1 MQLLLPRLKRWKSG
15 NLVYKRLP
23 IISSFFHL
31 AKSRGLDKSL
41 SRILKMSAVAASTC
55 LALGHSPKEAKAQ
68 SKSPEASALQLGVP
82 LLGPVPI
89 SFVPP
94 HTICWKPGTPAAEVA
109 TYEKAH
115 PASSVNSPFAPFR
128 IGARLTNT
136 ATNGSG
142 LKRGDAITVT
152 YSFVPDGTTIPDP
165 KNGENATQPSDLKA
179 YLNGIY
185 GSQAVWQNIFAQI
198 GASLSAKTGLT
209 YVYEPNDDG
218 VPLSGNASGQKGV
231 RGDVR
236 ISGGNFDG
244 TPEGGSGGVLAVNY
258 FPDFSDMIIDTSE
271 GFFKDTS
278 DNSLGLRNTVT
289 HEFGHG
295 LGLAHS
301 CPVNETKLMEPLVS
315 RRFDGPQLDD
325 VLALQRSYGD
335 PLEKQGANDT
345 IGTATNLGTLNDGI
359 KTQDTVSI
367 DGSTT
372 DNTNDLDYYLFNTA
386 VQKSVSVRLTPTGA
400 PFLTGSQNGD
410 GSCELG
416 TTYDPRSTNN
426 LGFQL
431 LAAGADGTF
440 TTLKTVNDTS
450 KGEAEVLDS
459 YTLPGT
465 GPFYVRVFGADDAQ
479 QAYALSLTIG
489 KPGEPIPT
497 PVPTVAPTPVPTPI
511 RPVVDLNGRNS
522 DGSTGQDSPNA
533 NGIDDSNVYAEGG
546 GPQPVDAAPALIVLS
561 DISKDNAAANV
572 GAQLIEARVQIAP
585 FASDPDRR
593 APDNR
598 PEFTGLNR
606 NDIEVLAVSQAT
618 QDILSGKTGR
628 PASGLSFAYDNGT
641 QILTIKGGTAPDF
654 INNKLDFIRA
664 SYEIA
669 LRGVTYENKFFRG
682 STDKDLNRRP
692 NLRNR
697 FITFVVDTDNDA
709 ANNNDDRF
717 APQEPGNPKQ
727 SRPATET
734 LIIGERR
741 SLVVTTLNDVVNPQD
756 DVTSLREAMTFANQD
771 GKDSAITFDNARLGI
786 SDASPQTISLS
797 RSLPFLQEQNQ
808 PITDPLPVIKTS
820 ITGPGP
826 RLLNIRANGNRTFST
841 FGDSLTVTALSIT
854 GAGSSGI
861 ETSDGDLTV
870 DRCMITGGSGDGIYS
885 ATFNGNNAAASVLTV
900 TNSLIANNDA
910 NGIYT
915 SNDRNANKT
924 TTVTNSTI
932 SGNGLGIS
940 VNSHPIIATQN
951 QGADPTTISLST
963 FTENQNTG
971 IEANRNAEIT
981 ITDTISYGNGIDD
994 VDVTGFTNNGTNING
1009 KFLTKDGNLVGAG
1022 NAVVQFTGAAD
1033 QKGVDPLLAPLSNNG
1048 GDSDTHKLNAGS
1060 PARNAGVAVT
1070 GAPATDQRGTG
1081 FPRAVGTIDIGAYE
1095 AQEGN
1100 NPSFK
1105 VRITPRNPDENTV
1118 LTANAT
1124 GTNDDGTAITPLFYR
1139 WLINGVQ
1146 RQASTSN
1153 TFNLANRNV
1162 ANNDVISVIVAQNEA
1177 NANRANAPQ
1186 ATDSVT
1192 ATVVVVNNPP
1202 RLTSVVLSPKPP
1214 TTNQTVTATAT
1225 ASDTEGDVITYTY
1238 VWKVNGQDVRTFSST
1253 SRTDSLDLSVDGN
1266 GNRGDTVSV
1275 AVTATSPNGNNGTST
1290 SGTLT
1295 DSTVVE
1301 NSAPTVQNVAFNAP
1315 VGRQT
1320 QILLTSSDPDGDALT
1335 FAIVTAPTKGTA
1347 QISVN
1352 SDGRYVLY
1360 YTPRANATGT
1370 DTLTFRATDTNTAPT
1385 GSPSN
1390 AKQSNL
1396 GTATITITST
1406 TPTPTPTQP
1415 APTPTPAPSPT
1426 PTPKP
1431 NRPPVALST
1440 SLNAT
1445 REVPVS
1451 KGLAASDP
1459 DVGDVY
1465 STLTLRRVSGP
1476 RKGTGEIRKDTD
1488 GTWKLFYKASGLY
1501 TGNDEVKFIAID
1513 SKGAVSNV
1521 ATITINLFNTAPTA
1535 RSTQMQVAAGGSA
1548 DVGIFGQDVDRDA
1561 LTFKRVGGPTKGTG
1575 EFRKDANGNTR
1586 FFYQNSPAATGD
1598 DEVRFIA
1605 VDSNGKSSE
1614 IAILTIKV
1622 IGVFNRAPIANNVM
1636 GTTTRNT
1643 PVAVPVSASDP
1654 DDADLPEGQTTP
1666 LTFKRVGGPANG
1678 TGEIRLDNDDVY
1690 KMFYT
1695 PRAGFVGTET
1705 IRYVAIDDKG
1715 SPSAP
1720 ATITITVTA
1729 PSSGSS
1735 ALSRGSSPSAGSS

>member
-1 MQLLLPRLKRWKSG
+1 
-15 NLVYKRLP
+15 
-23 IISSFFHL
+23 
-31 AKSRGLDKSL
+31 
-41 SRILKMSAVAASTC
+41 MSAVAALTC
-55 LALGHSPKEAKAQ
+55 FALGHSPKEAKAQ
-68 SKSPEASALQLGVP
+68 SQSPEASALQLGVP
-82 LLGPVPI
+82 LLGPVPA
-89 SFVPP
+89 SYVSPY
-94 HTICWKPGTPAAEVA
+94 TICWKAGTPAAEIA
-109 TYEKAH
+109 AYEKAH
-115 PASSVNSPFAPFR
+115 PASSLQSPFAPFR
-128 IGARLTNT
+128 IANRWTNT

-142 LKRGDAITVT
+142 LKRGDATTIT
-152 YSFVPDGTTIPDP
+152 YSFVPDNTPVPNLG
-165 KNGENATQPSDLKA
+165 GGGSQPSNLRA

-185 GSQAVWQNIFAQI
+185 GSQATWQNLFAQI
-198 GASLSAKTGLT
+198 AASLSAQTGLT
-209 YVYEPNDDG
+209 YVFEPADDG
-218 VPLSGNASGQKGV
+218 APLASASGQRGV

-236 ISGGNFDG
+236 ISGSNLDG
-244 TPEGGSGGVLAVNY
+244 TADGGSGGVLAVNY
-258 FPDFSDMIIDTSE
+258 FPDNSDMIIDTSE
-271 GFFKDTS
+271 GFFRDTS

-295 LGLAHS
+295 LGLNHS

-315 RRFDGPQLDD
+315 RRFDGLQLDD
-325 VLALQRSYGD
+325 LLALQRSYGD

-345 IGTATNLGTLNDGI
+345 TATPTNLGTLNDGV
-359 KTQDTVSI
+359 KTQDMVSI

-372 DNTNDLDYYLFNTA
+372 DNTNDVDYYSFNTT
-386 VQKSVSVRLTPTGA
+386 VQKSVSIRLTPTGA
-400 PFLTGSQNGD
+400 PFLTGSQNSD
-410 GSCELG
+410 GSCEDG
-416 TTYDPRSTNN
+416 TLYDPRSVNN
-426 LGFQL
+426 LGFEL
-431 LAAGADGTF
+431 LAGGANGTF
-440 TTLKTVNDTS
+440 TTLATVNATPA
-450 KGEAEVLDS
+450 GEAEVLDS

-465 GPFYVRVFGADDAQ
+465 GPFYVRVFGATDGQ

-489 KPGEPIPT
+489 KAGAPIPT
-497 PVPTVAPTPVPTPI
+497 PTPTVAATPAPTPI

-572 GAQLIEARVQIAP
+572 GAQLIEARIQIAP

-606 NDIEVLAVSQAT
+606 NDIEVLAVSQGT
-618 QDILSGKTGR
+618 QDILAGRTGR

-682 STDKDLNRRP
+682 STDRDLNRRP

-709 ANNNDDRF
+709 VGNNDDRF

-756 DVTSLREAMTFANQD
+756 DLTSLREAMTFANQD

-797 RSLPFLQEQNQ
+797 RSLPFLQEINQ
-808 PITDPLPVIKTS
+808 PPADPLPIIKTS
-820 ITGPGP
+820 IAGPGP

-841 FGDSLTVTALSIT
+841 FGDALTITGLSIT
-854 GAGSSGI
+854 SAGSSGI
-861 ETSDGDLTV
+861 ETSNGDLTV

-885 ATFNGNNAAASVLTV
+885 VTFNSGNAAASVLTV

-915 SNDRNANKT
+915 SNDRTANKT

-994 VDVTGFTNNGTNING
+994 VDVTGFNNNGTNING

-1081 FPRAVGTIDIGAYE
+1081 FVRAVGTIDIGAYE
-1095 AQEGN
+1095 AQTGDN
-1100 NPSFK
+1100 TSFT

-1118 LTANAT
+1118 LRADAT

-1139 WLINGVQ
+1139 WFINGVQ

-1162 ANNDVISVIVAQNEA
+1162 ANGDVISVIVAQNEA
-1177 NANRANAPQ
+1177 NANRATAPQ
-1186 ATDSVT
+1186 ATDSVA
-1192 ATVVVVNNPP
+1192 ATVIVVNNPP
-1202 RLTSVVLSPKPP
+1202 SLNPVVLSPEPP
-1214 TTNQTVTATAT
+1214 TTNQTLTATTSASDANGDAITFTYTWRVNGEVVRTISKTANTDALNLSVAGNGDRGDAVSVTVTATDGTNTT
-1225 ASDTEGDVITYTY
+1225 AA
-1238 VWKVNGQDVRTFSST
+1238 R
-1253 SRTDSLDLSVDGN
+1253 
-1266 GNRGDTVSV
+1266 
-1275 AVTATSPNGNNGTST
+1275 
-1290 SGTLT
+1290 T
-1295 DSTVVE
+1295 DSTVVA
-1301 NSAPTVQNVAFNAP
+1301 NSAPTVQNVAFTAP

-1320 QILLTSSDPDGDALT
+1320 QVLLTGSDPDGDALV
-1335 FAIVTAPTKGTA
+1335 FAIATAPTKGTA

-1352 SDGRYVLY
+1352 NDGRYVLS

-1370 DTLTFRATDTNTAPT
+1370 DTLTFRATDTNMAPA
-1385 GSPSN
+1385 GSATN
-1390 AKQSNL
+1390 AKQSNV
-1396 GTATITITST
+1396 GTATITIGST
-1406 TPTPTPTQP
+1406 TPTPTPTP
-1415 APTPTPAPSPT
+1415 RPTPSPT
-1426 PTPKP
+1426 PTPSP
-1431 NRPPVALST
+1431 SPTPTPNTNRPPVVINT

-1459 DVGDVY
+1459 DADDVY

-1488 GTWKLFYKASGLY
+1488 GIWKLFYRASGLF
-1501 TGNDEVKFIAID
+1501 TGNDEVKFVAVD
-1513 SKGAVSNV
+1513 TKGAVSNV

-1548 DVGIFGQDVDRDA
+1548 NVGVFGQDIDRDA
-1561 LTFKRVGGPTKGTG
+1561 LTFRSVGGPTKGTG

-1598 DEVRFIA
+1598 DEVRFVAI
-1605 VDSNGKSSE
+1605 DTSGKPSE

-1622 IGVFNRAPIANNVM
+1622 IGVFNRAPVANNVS

-1643 PVAVPVSASDP
+1643 PVAVAVSASDP
-1654 DDADLPEGQTTP
+1654 DDALLTEGQTTP
-1666 LTFKRVGGPANG
+1666 LTFKRVGGPSNG
-1678 TGEIRLDNDDVY
+1678 TGEIRLDETDGVF

-1715 SPSAP
+1715 RPSAP
-1720 ATITITVTA
+1720 ATITITVT
-1729 PSSGSS
+1729 SGSS
-1735 ALSRGSSPSAGSS
+1735 AIQSGPRPSAGSS